1 MHKKSVIILAVG
13 MLAASQA
20 LATDPT
26 VLKFKIGHFSTAN
39 GMPSYAKLGL
49 ERASK
54 SAEADWY
61 IVQFTGPVEDAWRN
75 EVSKAGGKIHSDYVP
90 NYGQIVKMNGEVK
103 SKIEKLPYVQFV
115 GYYQP
120 AFRISPDLLN
130 APGFYAPDE
139 PGKIMLQVALFD
151 KSETKP
157 VMERLG
163 HKKDL
168 AFDAYGGNII
178 RAFVAADQSIEIAK
192 EIANYPEVFW
202 VERYYQP
209 VLHNAWSRWVNQSL
223 DSIGMRAAADSWKS
237 KLTINTADDSLKMP
251 LYKRGLYGQGQ
262 IVGDDDTGMDWDN
275 VYFRD
280 GAGLKPIYDKDS
292 TYATGRDTLVFGT
305 NAHRKIVAYNVS
317 VGADTFDLDASG
329 HGSHTS
335 GSIGGDSLGWLTT
348 QSTLPRAMGMAPKC
362 RIAFT
367 DIGVAGDALRLPAD
381 YGRIYIWEY
390 NAGARI
396 TSSSWGQSAGGSSAY
411 TINTQQIDQVA
422 WNHKSLMMFRSAGN
436 SNTSGDRVNSPAT
449 GKNIICV
456 GASEAGFG
464 DGSTWAVNGGASR
477 NELLDMA
484 EFSSHGPTDEGLRR
498 PTLVGAGGW
507 NIWSVDSDGSLTSNN
522 TGIYPMGGTSMST
535 PTMAGMGAL
544 VRQYLNEGWYPTGTK
559 VPANAIADPSGAL
572 IKSLMILATRNFNG
586 AYSIDAV
593 GQTGTQ
599 NLPSQGQGWGGV
611 VMDDGLY
618 FAGDARK
625 LALEDATSGFT
636 SSGQSKSFTVTTGSS
651 GAQTLKFALVYVD
664 YPGTPGA
671 TDITVN
677 DLDLTVT
684 GGGNTYF
691 GNVFGQPASNGFSIT
706 GGAKDTVNCEEVVW
720 LPASATKAN
729 VTYTVTVNA
738 RAINN
743 GPQPYVLTVAGD
755 ISSTTG
761 FAISPQ
767 AVEMTSFSAM
777 AVNDAVEVRWR
788 TESEKDC
795 DYWLIE
801 RSTSEDGNFAEMG
814 KVPGRLT
821 ANEPY
826 EYSYTDNWK
835 LETGIYYYRLAE
847 VDLSGLKTYYGP
859 MLVEF
864 GGRDLPLSYQLG
876 NAYPN
881 PSVSGVTI
889 KYALKNTGRTSIK
902 VYNVLGQE
910 VRTLVDGIQPA
921 GYYSANWNGRDSRGQ
936 KAANG
941 VYLYQMT
948 AGEFSATGKVMIIR

>member
-1 MHKKSVIILAVG
+1 MHKKTFLVLSVLLV
-13 MLAASQA
+13 AASLT
-20 LATDPT
+20 LASDPS

-49 ERASK
+49 ERAPK
-54 SAEADWY
+54 STEADWY
-61 IVQFTGPVEDAWRN
+61 IVQFTGPVEDAWRS
-75 EVSKAGGKIHSDYVP
+75 EVSRVGGKIHSDYIP
-90 NYGQIVKMNGEVK
+90 NYGQIVKMNGEVR
-103 SKIEKLPYVQFV
+103 SKIEKLPFVQFV

-120 AFRISPDLLN
+120 AFRISPDLLS
-130 APGFYAPDE
+130 APNFYAQDE
-139 PGKIMLQVALFD
+139 PGRIMLNIALFD
-151 KSETKP
+151 KE
-157 VMERLG
+157 
-163 HKKDL
+163 DL
-168 AFDAYGGNII
+168 PSVGQKAKGMMDVRWLQEGGNIVQI
-178 RAFVAADQSIEIAK
+178 SLPSDRAVELSK
-192 EIANYPEVFW
+192 EFANYPEVFW

-209 VLHNAWSRWVNQSL
+209 VLHNAWSRWINQSL
-223 DSIGMRAAADSWKS
+223 DSTGMRAAADSWKS

-251 LYKRGLYGQGQ
+251 IYKRGLYGQGQ

-275 VYFRD
+275 IYFRD
-280 GAGLKPIYDKDS
+280 ASLKPVYDKDK
-292 TYATGRDTLVFGT
+292 DTICEST
-305 NAHRKIVAYNVS
+305 NAHRKIVAYNVH
-317 VGADTFDLDASG
+317 ADTFDLTSSG

-335 GSIGGDSLGWLTT
+335 GSIGADSLGWLTT
-348 QSTLPRAMGMAPKC
+348 QASLPRAMGMAPKC

-367 DIGVAGDALRLPAD
+367 DIGGASDALVLPTD
-381 YGRIYIWEY
+381 YSVIYLWAY

-396 TSSSWGQSAGGSSAY
+396 HSSSWGQSAGGSSAY
-411 TINTQQIDQVA
+411 TLNCQQLDQVA
-422 WNHKSLMMFRSAGN
+422 WTHKNYAMFRSAGN

-456 GASEAGFG
+456 GASESGFG
-464 DGSTWAVNGGASR
+464 STATTWAVNGTADR
-477 NELLDMA
+477 NELLDVA

-498 PTLVGAGGW
+498 PTLLGAGGW
-507 NIWSVDSDGSLTSNN
+507 YIWSVDSDGSLTTNN
-522 TGIYPMGGTSMST
+522 TGIMTMGGTSMST

-544 VRQYLNEGWYPTGTK
+544 VRQYLTEGWYPTGTK
-559 VPANAIADPSGAL
+559 VPANAIANPSGSL
-572 IKSLMILATRNFNG
+572 IKAMMMLATRNFNG

-611 VMDDGLY
+611 VLDDALF

-625 LALEDATSGFT
+625 SALEDATVGFS
-636 SSGQSKSFTVTTGSS
+636 SSGQSKTFTVTTGTS
-651 GAQTLKFALVYVD
+651 GTQTLKFVLSYFD

-684 GGGNTYF
+684 GGGNTYY

-755 ISSTTG
+755 IAASTG
-761 FAISPQ
+761 FTISPN

-777 AVNDAVEVRWR
+777 AVNNTVEVRWR

-795 DYWLIE
+795 DHWLIE
-801 RSTSEDGNFAEMG
+801 RSTEESGNFAKLGEVTG
-814 KVPGRLT
+814 HLT
-821 ANEPY
+821 TNEPHQY
-826 EYSYTDNWK
+826 VYTDASD

-847 VDLSGLKTYYGP
+847 VDLSGVKTYYGP

-864 GGRDLPLSYQLG
+864 GGKNLPLSYQLG
-876 NAYPN
+876 KAYPN
-881 PSVSGVTI
+881 PAASSVTI
-889 KYALKNTGRTSIK
+889 RYALKNTGRTSIK

-910 VRTLVDGIQPA
+910 VRTLLDGIQPA
-921 GYYSANWNGRDSRGQ
+921 GHYSLPWDGKDSRGQ

-948 AGEFSATGKVMIIR
+948 SGDFSATQKVMILR

>member
-1 MHKKSVIILAVG
+1 
-13 MLAASQA
+13 
-20 LATDPT
+20 
-26 VLKFKIGHFSTAN
+26 
-39 GMPSYAKLGL
+39 
-49 ERASK
+49 
-54 SAEADWY
+54 
-61 IVQFTGPVEDAWRN
+61 
-75 EVSKAGGKIHSDYVP
+75 
-90 NYGQIVKMNGEVK
+90 
-103 SKIEKLPYVQFV
+103 
-115 GYYQP
+115 
-120 AFRISPDLLN
+120 
-130 APGFYAPDE
+130 
-139 PGKIMLQVALFD
+139 
-151 KSETKP
+151 
-157 VMERLG
+157 
-163 HKKDL
+163 
-168 AFDAYGGNII
+168 
-178 RAFVAADQSIEIAK
+178 
-192 EIANYPEVFW
+192 
-202 VERYYQP
+202 
-209 VLHNAWSRWVNQSL
+209 
-223 DSIGMRAAADSWKS
+223 
-237 KLTINTADDSLKMP
+237 
-251 LYKRGLYGQGQ
+251 
-262 IVGDDDTGMDWDN
+262 MDWDN
-275 VYFRD
+275 IYFRD
-280 GAGLKPIYDKDS
+280 ASLKPVYDKDK
-292 TYATGRDTLVFGT
+292 DTICEAT
-305 NAHRKIVAYNVS
+305 NAHRKIVAYNVH
-317 VGADTFDLDASG
+317 ADTFDLTSSG

-335 GSIGGDSLGWLTT
+335 GSIGADSLGWLTT

-367 DIGVAGDALRLPAD
+367 DIGGASDALVLPTNYAD
-381 YGRIYIWEY
+381 IYIWAY

-396 TSSSWGQSAGGSSAY
+396 HSSSWGQSAGGSSAY
-411 TINTQQIDQVA
+411 TLNCQQLDQVA
-422 WNHKSLMMFRSAGN
+422 WTHKNYAMFRSAGN

-456 GASEAGFG
+456 GASESGFG
-464 DGSTWAVNGGASR
+464 STATTWAVNGTADR
-477 NELLDMA
+477 NELLDVA

-498 PTLVGAGGW
+498 PTLLGAGGW
-507 NIWSVDSDGSLTSNN
+507 YIWSVDSDGSLTTNN
-522 TGIYPMGGTSMST
+522 SGIITMGGTSMST
-535 PTMAGMGAL
+535 PTMAGMGAQ
-544 VRQYLNEGWYPTGTK
+544 VRQYLTEGWYPTGAK
-559 VPANAIADPSGAL
+559 VTGNAIVNPSGSL
-572 IKSLMILATRNFNG
+572 IKAIMMLSTRNFNG
-586 AYSIDAV
+586 AYSQDAV

-611 VMDDGLY
+611 VLDDGLY

-636 SSGQSKSFTVTTGSS
+636 SSGQSKSFTVTTGTS
-651 GAQTLKFALVYVD
+651 GVQTLKFVLSYFD

-684 GGGNTYF
+684 GGGNTYY

-767 AVEMTSFSAM
+767 AVEMSSFSAM
-777 AVNDAVEVRWR
+777 QAGEGVEVRWR

-795 DYWLIE
+795 DHWLIE
-801 RSTSEDGNFAEMG
+801 RSTAEDGNFAEVG
-814 KVPGRLT
+814 KVAGNLSS
-821 ANEPY
+821 NEPH

-847 VDLSGLKTYYGP
+847 VDLSGAKTYYGP

-864 GGRDLPLSYQLG
+864 GGRNLPLSYQLG

-881 PSVSGVTI
+881 PAASSVTI
-889 KYALKNTGRTSIK
+889 RYALKNTGRTSIK

-921 GYYSANWNGRDSRGQ
+921 GYYSANWNGRDSRGRS
-936 KAANG
+936 AANG

-948 AGEFSATGKVMIIR
+948 SGDFSATQKVMILR